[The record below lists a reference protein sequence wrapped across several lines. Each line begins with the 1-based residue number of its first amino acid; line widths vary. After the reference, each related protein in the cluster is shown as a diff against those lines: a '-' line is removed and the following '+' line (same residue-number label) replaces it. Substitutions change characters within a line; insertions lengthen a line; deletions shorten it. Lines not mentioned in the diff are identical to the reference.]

1 MKREPVVLSAGIR
14 DFWNLMPSVPEVRV
28 RRVDGP
34 FGPARGWTNEAEIWL
49 AAAMLAFRDC
59 QDIPAVRT
67 VRDTK
72 ESFVRFQT
80 TEIVPAG
87 DVEQVLRALEAS
99 LRTISD
105 RIERKGQRIVLLGL
119 GPSPRAKN
127 YRDTTVFDVIS
138 RNGST
143 TIYADVTFQASALLG
158 VASQDAVVLGKLDH
172 VYELIRAQLGLPEAA
187 MVNVAPLKPRVQKIP
202 EVVEELKTV
211 AVPAVEEFAVPDDFD
226 AVDEYAHAV
235 FARAHVGSK
244 QNGCVAVPTVAA
256 VAEHVEEVPVAVSE
270 ATVEAA
276 AEVVAETA
284 EVAEPGIEIVEVAEA
299 VEAVAPVEVVHIVR
313 EEAAPAAPVK
323 SSEPIKVE
331 EPVKVA
337 EPVKIEEPVK
347 AAEPVIAAAED
358 IAKVEVKLLPTA
370 AKRPLAPAAPAAQP
384 TVFAEL
390 ASRID
395 SGVRRRAVFAPEHHE
410 ERAKWELPDLKLSA
424 ASASSSQRTG
434 VPMLIVSLL
443 AVAVSVGSVYLYW
456 MGRLNIAFVRQM
468 IARETPPQPVAA
480 PPQPTVTQVQP
491 PPPPPAPARHEQQN
505 VKLWLEDWAEA
516 IRGRDPDLQA
526 SFYADP
532 VAEYLGESDL
542 SAEDLTGEF
551 RSAIQARD
559 GLWTFKVEN
568 VSVNPQSPTDVQVRL
583 TKHFMQ
589 LDDSSQSESNQIADK
604 YVRSRLEL
612 RKMDGEW
619 KIVSEQDVT
628 PANASASTVS
638 SRM

>member
-127 YRDTTVFDVIS
+127 YRDMTVFDVIS

-143 TIYADVTFQASALLG
+143 TIYADVMFQASALLG

-187 MVNVAPLKPRVQKIP
+187 MMNVAPLKPRVQKIP

-211 AVPAVEEFAVPDDFD
+211 AEPVVEQFAVPDDFD

-244 QNGCVAVPTVAA
+244 QNGSVAVPTVAA

-276 AEVVAETA
+276 AEVVAEA
-284 EVAEPGIEIVEVAEA
+284 KAKVAEPVVEVVEVVEA

-313 EEAAPAAPVK
+313 EEAVPVAPVK
-323 SSEPIKVE
+323 TSEPIKV
-331 EPVKVA
+331 
-337 EPVKIEEPVK
+337 EEPVK

-358 IAKVEVKLLPTA
+358 TAKVEVKLLPAA
-370 AKRPLAPAAPAAQP
+370 AKRPLAPAASAAQP

-395 SGVRRRAVFAPEHHE
+395 SGVRKRAVFAPEHHE
-410 ERAKWELPDLKLSA
+410 QRAKRELPDLKLGA
-424 ASASSSQRTG
+424 ASASQRTG

-468 IARETPPQPVAA
+468 IARETPP
-480 PPQPTVTQVQP
+480 
-491 PPPPPAPARHEQQN
+491 
-505 VKLWLEDWAEA
+505 
-516 IRGRDPDLQA
+516 
-526 SFYADP
+526 
-532 VAEYLGESDL
+532 
-542 SAEDLTGEF
+542 
-551 RSAIQARD
+551 
-559 GLWTFKVEN
+559 
-568 VSVNPQSPTDVQVRL
+568 
-583 TKHFMQ
+583 
-589 LDDSSQSESNQIADK
+589 
-604 YVRSRLEL
+604 
-612 RKMDGEW
+612 
-619 KIVSEQDVT
+619 
-628 PANASASTVS
+628 
-638 SRM
+638 